1 MALSSI
7 TTGITSGTS
16 IGTAAD
22 TETSQGVLAR
32 ARARAA
38 LIPDLLV
45 EAQQIANT
53 VTSGWHGRRK
63 RGAGDTF
70 WQFRPYSTGES
81 MARIDWR
88 RSARDESAIYVR
100 DQEWEAAHT
109 VWIWADNS
117 PSMLYRSET
126 TEISKQSRALVL
138 ALALMEVLAKSGERV
153 GWPGITR
160 AFSNRNAA
168 ERIAAELMVGGEDAL
183 PFPPIEQLNNR
194 SELVIFSD
202 FLEPMDEILER
213 LNTVA
218 QQGIRGTMVQIIDP
232 AEESFPFTGRT
243 EFRDPESGEK
253 FTYGRAESLSN
264 DYKTLFSA
272 RRDSLSDHCKRLGW
286 NHLVHHTDQL
296 ASTALVA
303 LHMRLSD
310 EAKI

>member
-1 MALSSI
+1 LALSSL
-7 TTGITSGTS
+7 TSGTN
-16 IGTAAD
+16 IGTAAKV
-22 TETSQGVLAR
+22 ESSQGVLAR

-38 LIPDLLV
+38 LVPDLLV

-53 VTSGWHGRRK
+53 VAGGWHGRRK

-70 WQFRPYSTGES
+70 WQFRPYSAGES

-88 RSARDESAIYVR
+88 RSARDESAIFVR

-109 VWIWADNS
+109 VWVWADNS
-117 PSMLYRSET
+117 PSMLYRSES

-153 GWPGITR
+153 GWPGVTR

-168 ERIAAELMVGGEDAL
+168 ERIAAELMVGGEDTL
-183 PFPPIEQLNNR
+183 SFPPIEQLSNR
-194 SELVIFSD
+194 SELVVFSD
-202 FLEPMDEILER
+202 FLEPMDEVLER
-213 LNTVA
+213 LNRVA
-218 QQGIRGTMVQIIDP
+218 QRGIRGTMVQIIDP

-243 EFRDPESGEK
+243 EFSDPETGEK
-253 FTYGRAESLSN
+253 LTYGRAESLGE
-264 DYKTLFSA
+264 DYKNLFSA
-272 RRDSLSDHCKRLGW
+272 RRRTLSDHCKRLGW

-303 LHMRLSD
+303 LHMRLSN
-310 EAKI
+310 EARA